1 MEKKVDRRTKYDR
14 EKVRHWHIKMNLE
27 TEADLIA
34 QVERQPSM
42 QGYLKRLIREDIKRG
57 EAEQ

>member
-1 MEKKVDRRTKYDR
+1 MEKKIDRRVKFDR
-14 EKVRHWHIKMNLE
+14 ENTRRVVAKLNIHTDSDILAHLE
-27 TEADLIA
+27 TIDN
-34 QVERQPSM
+34 V